1 MTETTATPAPLAG
14 KPATTNG
21 QAPVEAGGQPEPGSA
36 QPSAAEEAQLT
47 LPPGTIQLPP
57 PMVARLTRLLREQIQ
72 VHDALYSYLEGRGET
87 GPYAL
92 VLPVVLLV
100 KQPAQ
105 GG

>member
-1 MTETTATPAPLAG
+1 MSETTTTPAPAQS
-14 KPATTNG
+14 NG
-21 QAPVEAGGQPEPGSA
+21 QAPVEAGAQPEP
-36 QPSAAEEAQLT
+36 AQLT

-100 KQPAQ
+100 KQAAQ